1 VSVTI
6 SRDGAV
12 PAYQQIADDLRAAIT
27 AGRYPVG
34 DRLPV
39 ERELARQ
46 YGVTAMTVRHGLDV
60 LRAEGV
66 IVSHEK
72 RGHFV
77 AKLPGADDGKA
88 HSAEYFEVMAALR
101 AVQEELRK
109 ARFRLDRLE
118 EIARDAERHPT

>member
-1 VSVTI
+1 VTI

-27 AGRYPVG
+27 AGTYPVG
-34 DRLPV
+34 HRLPV

-60 LRAEGV
+60 LRADGI

-77 AKLPGADDGKA
+77 AKMPGAGDGEIR
-88 HSAEYFEVMAALR
+88 SAEYFEVMAAIR
-101 AVQEELRK
+101 AVQEELRR
-109 ARFRLDRLE
+109 AHFRIDHLE
-118 EIARDAERHPT
+118 EIVRDFRADQT

>member
-1 VSVTI
+1 VTI

-34 DRLPV
+34 ERLPV

-77 AKLPGADDGKA
+77 AKLPDADGGEA

-109 ARFRLDRLE
+109 AQFRLDRLE
-118 EIARDAERHPT
+118 EIARDADRPLP

>member
-1 VSVTI
+1 VTI
-6 SRDGAV
+6 SRDGAA

-27 AGRYPVG
+27 VGTYPVG

-60 LRAEGV
+60 LRAEGI

-77 AKLPGADDGKA
+77 AKIPSAADGEA
-88 HSAEYFEVMAALR
+88 QSAEYLEVMAAIR
-101 AVQEELRK
+101 AVQEELRR
-109 ARFRLDRLE
+109 AHFRIDRLE
-118 EIARDAERHPT
+118 EIVRGFRAEQT